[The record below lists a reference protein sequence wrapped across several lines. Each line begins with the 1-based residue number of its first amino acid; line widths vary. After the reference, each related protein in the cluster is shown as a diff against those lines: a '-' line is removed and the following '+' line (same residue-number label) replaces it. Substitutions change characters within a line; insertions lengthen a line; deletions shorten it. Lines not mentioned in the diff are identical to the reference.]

1 MMIILKGIAVAFS
14 MYSRIPMP
22 RFRWGEKDMRYHLI
36 FFPLVGVVIGALI
49 HLWKWVSDYFSFN
62 PILFSG
68 VSVAIPLLI
77 TGGFHLDGFI
87 DTSDAVSSF
96 KDREER
102 LSIMK
107 DPHVGAFG
115 MIRTIILV
123 VLYFAFISGLQN
135 ESTAFIALSFSFFIS
150 RALSGLSV
158 VLFKK
163 ARADG
168 MMKKESDTAG
178 SRTVVFVLCLEL
190 LAASGFCIYLTGLY
204 GLISITVSAI
214 FLLFYRAFSY
224 RLFGGI
230 TGDTAGW
237 FVCVCECLFS
247 FTLLLTSVC
256 WRLL

>member
-36 FFPLVGVVIGALI
+36 FFPLVGAVIGALI
-49 HLWKWVSDYFSFN
+49 YLWKWVSDYFSFN
-62 PILFSG
+62 PIMFSG

-115 MIRTIILV
+115 IIRTIVLLI
-123 VLYFAFISGLQN
+123 LYFAFVSSLQN
-135 ESTAFIALSFSFFIS
+135 EGTAFIALLFSFVIS
-150 RALSGLSV
+150 RIESALS
-158 VLFKK
+158 VLLLQK

-168 MMKKESDTAG
+168 MVKKEADTAG
-178 SRTVVFVLCLEL
+178 KGLVVTVLCLEL
-190 LAASGFCIYLTGLY
+190 AATSIICIYLTGVY
-204 GLISITVSAI
+204 GLASILVSLL
-214 FLLFYRAFSY
+214 FLLLYKSRAY
-224 RLFGGI
+224 KLFGGV
-230 TGDTAGW
+230 TGDTSGW
-237 FVCVCECLFS
+237 FLCVNECLFS
-247 FTLLLTSVC
+247 FSLFLMTIFG
-256 WRLL
+256 RII